1 MPAKDLAR
9 LQLGYTAAHAAY
21 MSRVQSISDACQRGD
36 RPTDEVLRA
45 EQTAFNDLVN
55 AGAFLRHAAA
65 AWQGASHARLN
76 LSQGRASYG

>member
-45 EQTAFNDLVN
+45 EQTAFNDFVN
-55 AGAFLRHAAA
+55 AREAFFDTLLRHGKAPHMP
-65 AWQGASHARLN
+65 G
-76 LSQGRASYG
+76 